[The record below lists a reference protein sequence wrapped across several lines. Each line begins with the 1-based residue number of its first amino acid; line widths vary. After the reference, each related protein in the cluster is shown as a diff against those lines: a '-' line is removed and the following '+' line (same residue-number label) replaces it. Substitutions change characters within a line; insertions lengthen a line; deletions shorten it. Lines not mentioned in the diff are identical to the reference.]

1 MQLTSGRSL
10 ANRSMV
16 PPSIVTV
23 KLSDGETVLRDFFS
37 VFPVDQLIFEKLL
50 PLLESQYVQHAL
62 PYHVND
68 VEMTNSL
75 LAENNINMAA
85 YGGVEQ
91 ITEALLQGEWRD
103 RLSVTLANWQSGRL
117 GGLTLDK
124 LGDVRTCAQLEKEP
138 GCAQICRS
146 I

>member
-1 MQLTSGRSL
+1 MI
-10 ANRSMV
+10 

-23 KLSDGETVLRDFFS
+23 KLSNGETVLRDFFS
-37 VFPVDQLIFEKLL
+37 VFPVDHLIFDKSL

-68 VEMTNSL
+68 VEMADSL
-75 LAENNINMAA
+75 LADNNFNMAA

-91 ITEALLQGEWRD
+91 VTEALQQEEWKD
-103 RLSVTLANWQSGRL
+103 RLSITLVNWQSGRL
-117 GGLTLDK
+117 GGHTLDE
-124 LGDVRTCAQLEKEP
+124 LSDARTCAQLDKEP

-146 I
+146 S